1 MKKII
6 FDLLNNDGG
15 ELEAI
20 KAAKKFALENPNY
33 YLILVGNEKNITS
46 IIDINKVKNIEIF
59 QSDSITHKVDNFR
72 ELLRQKSSM
81 LDSFDLIETKNAD
94 GLLSSGDSGAFIS
107 IATLKIKRLKG
118 VSRPAFMPIIPSIL
132 NSNFFLLDVGANLE
146 IKPNYLFEWAI
157 IANIFY
163 STLYG
168 NKVNNFGI
176 LNIGTEDYKGLPIL
190 KEANELLKNQAKEIG
205 FNYKGFVEPS
215 DLIEGKVNVAL
226 SDGYAGNIFL
236 KTLESSFMNFGKLF
250 KNILL
255 LNLKNKIAGLL
266 IKKDL
271 IKLKKKFDY
280 RNTGGAFIVGL
291 EKVIVKAHGRSD
303 EIAFYNA
310 LNQIKIALENNVV
323 DIIKNKL
330 DSFNGGKNE

>member
-15 ELEAI
+15 EFEAV

-33 YLILVGNEKNITS
+33 HLILVGNEKNIIS

-59 QSDSITHKVDNFR
+59 QSDSIVHKVDNFR

-81 LDSFDLIETKNAD
+81 LDSFDLMATKNAD

-107 IATLKIKRLKG
+107 IATLKIKRLNG

-132 NSNFFLLDVGANLE
+132 NRNFFLLDVGANLE

-163 STLYG
+163 STLYR
-168 NKVNNFGI
+168 NKINNFGI
-176 LNIGTEDYKGLPIL
+176 LNIGTEDYKGLTIL
-190 KEANELLKNQAKEIG
+190 KEANELIKNQAGKIG

-291 EKVIVKAHGRSD
+291 EKVIVKAHGKSD

-323 DIIKNKL
+323 NIIKDKL

>member
-20 KAAKKFALENPNY
+20 KAAKKFAIENPNY
-33 YLILVGNEKNITS
+33 HLILVGNEKNITS

-81 LDSFDLIETKNAD
+81 LDSFDLMETKNAD

-107 IATLKIKRLKG
+107 IATLKIKRLNG

-190 KEANELLKNQAKEIG
+190 KEANELIKNQAREIG

>member
-20 KAAKKFALENPNY
+20 KAAKKFAIENPNY
-33 YLILVGNEKNITS
+33 YLILVGNEKNINS

-81 LDSFDLIETKNAD
+81 LDSFDLMETKNAD

-107 IATLKIKRLKG
+107 IATLKIKRLNG

-168 NKVNNFGI
+168 SKVNNFGI

-190 KEANELLKNQAKEIG
+190 KEANELIKNQAKEIG

-236 KTLESSFMNFGKLF
+236 KTLESSFINFGKLF

>member
-20 KAAKKFALENPNY
+20 KAAKKFAIENPNY

-59 QSDSITHKVDNFR
+59 QSDSFTHKVDNFR

-81 LDSFDLIETKNAD
+81 LDSFDLMERKNAD

-107 IATLKIKRLKG
+107 IATLKIKRLNG

-190 KEANELLKNQAKEIG
+190 KEANELIKNQAKEIG

>member
-20 KAAKKFALENPNY
+20 KAAKKFAIENPNY

-46 IIDINKVKNIEIF
+46 IIDVNKVKNIEIF
-59 QSDSITHKVDNFR
+59 QSDSFTHKVDNFR

-81 LDSFDLIETKNAD
+81 LDSFDLMERKNAD

-107 IATLKIKRLKG
+107 IATLKIKRLNG

-190 KEANELLKNQAKEIG
+190 KEANELIKNQAKEIG

>member
-20 KAAKKFALENPNY
+20 KAAKKFAIENPNY

-81 LDSFDLIETKNAD
+81 LDSFDLMETKNAD

-107 IATLKIKRLKG
+107 IATLKIKRLNG

-190 KEANELLKNQAKEIG
+190 KEANELIKNQANEIG

-236 KTLESSFMNFGKLF
+236 KTLESSFINFGKLF

-330 DSFNGGKNE
+330 DSFNGEKNE

>member
-20 KAAKKFALENPNY
+20 KAAKKFSIENPNY

-59 QSDSITHKVDNFR
+59 QSDSFTHKVDNFR

-81 LDSFDLIETKNAD
+81 LDSFDLMERKNAD

-107 IATLKIKRLKG
+107 IATLKIKRLNG

-190 KEANELLKNQAKEIG
+190 KEANELIKNQAKEIG

>member
-15 ELEAI
+15 EFEAI

-107 IATLKIKRLKG
+107 IATLKIKRLNG

-190 KEANELLKNQAKEIG
+190 KEANELIKNQAKEIG
-205 FNYKGFVEPS
+205 FNYEGFVEPS

-323 DIIKNKL
+323 NIIKNKL

>member
-20 KAAKKFALENPNY
+20 KAAKKFAIENPNY

-81 LDSFDLIETKNAD
+81 LDSFDLMETKNAD

-107 IATLKIKRLKG
+107 IATLKIKRLNG

-190 KEANELLKNQAKEIG
+190 KEANELIKNQANEIG

-236 KTLESSFMNFGKLF
+236 KTLESSFINFGKLF

-310 LNQIKIALENNVV
+310 LNQIKIALENN
-323 DIIKNKL
+323 KL
-330 DSFNGGKNE
+330 DSFNGEKNE

>member
-20 KAAKKFALENPNY
+20 KAAKKFSIENPNY

-81 LDSFDLIETKNAD
+81 LDSFDLMERKNAD

-107 IATLKIKRLKG
+107 IATLKIKRLNG

-190 KEANELLKNQAKEIG
+190 KEANELIKNQAKEIG

-236 KTLESSFMNFGKLF
+236 KTL
-250 KNILL
+250 
-255 LNLKNKIAGLL
+255 
-266 IKKDL
+266 
-271 IKLKKKFDY
+271 
-280 RNTGGAFIVGL
+280 
-291 EKVIVKAHGRSD
+291 
-303 EIAFYNA
+303 
-310 LNQIKIALENNVV
+310 
-323 DIIKNKL
+323 
-330 DSFNGGKNE
+330 

>member
-46 IIDINKVKNIEIF
+46 IIDINKVKNTEIF

-107 IATLKIKRLKG
+107 IATLKIKRLNG

-132 NSNFFLLDVGANLE
+132 DRNFFLLDVGANLE

-168 NKVNNFGI
+168 SKVNNFGI

-190 KEANELLKNQAKEIG
+190 KEANELLKNRAKEIC

>member
-168 NKVNNFGI
+168 NNVNNFGI
-176 LNIGTEDYKGLPIL
+176 LNIGSEDYKGLPIL
-190 KEANELLKNQAKEIG
+190 KEANELIKNQAKEMG

-236 KTLESSFMNFGKLF
+236 KTLETSFMNFGKLF

>member
-20 KAAKKFALENPNY
+20 KAAKKFAIENPNY

-59 QSDSITHKVDNFR
+59 QSNSITHKVDNFR

-81 LDSFDLIETKNAD
+81 LDSFDLMERKNAD

-107 IATLKIKRLKG
+107 IATLKIKRLNG

-190 KEANELLKNQAKEIG
+190 KEANELIKNQAKEIG

-236 KTLESSFMNFGKLF
+236 KTLESSFINFGKLF

>member
-20 KAAKKFALENPNY
+20 KAAKKFAIENPNY

-81 LDSFDLIETKNAD
+81 LVSFDLMETKNAD

-107 IATLKIKRLKG
+107 IATLKIKRLNG

-190 KEANELLKNQAKEIG
+190 KEANELIKNQAKEIG

-236 KTLESSFMNFGKLF
+236 KTLESSFINFGKLF

>member
-20 KAAKKFALENPNY
+20 KAAKKFAIENPNY

-59 QSDSITHKVDNFR
+59 QSDSITHKVNNFR

-81 LDSFDLIETKNAD
+81 LDSFDLMETKNAD

-107 IATLKIKRLKG
+107 IATLKIKRLNG

-190 KEANELLKNQAKEIG
+190 KEANELIKNQAKEIG

-236 KTLESSFMNFGKLF
+236 KTLESSFINFGKLF

>member
-20 KAAKKFALENPNY
+20 KAAKKFAIENPNY

-81 LDSFDLIETKNAD
+81 LDSFNLMETKNAD

-107 IATLKIKRLKG
+107 IATLKIKRLNG

-168 NKVNNFGI
+168 NKINNFGI

-190 KEANELLKNQAKEIG
+190 KEANELLKNRAKEIG

>member
-15 ELEAI
+15 EFEAI

-59 QSDSITHKVDNFR
+59 QSDIFTHKVDNFR
-72 ELLRQKSSM
+72 EILRQKSSM
-81 LDSFDLIETKNAD
+81 LDSFDLIATKNAD

-107 IATLKIKRLKG
+107 IATLKIKRLTG

-330 DSFNGGKNE
+330 DSFNGEKNE

>member
-20 KAAKKFALENPNY
+20 KAAKKFAIENPNY

-81 LDSFDLIETKNAD
+81 LDSFNLMETKN
-94 GLLSSGDSGAFIS
+94 SGAFIS
-107 IATLKIKRLKG
+107 IATLKIKRLNG

-190 KEANELLKNQAKEIG
+190 KEANELIKNQAKEIG

-236 KTLESSFMNFGKLF
+236 KTLESSFINFGKLF

>member
-20 KAAKKFALENPNY
+20 KAAKKFAIENPNY

-81 LDSFDLIETKNAD
+81 LDSFNLMETKNAD

-107 IATLKIKRLKG
+107 IATLKIKRLNG

-168 NKVNNFGI
+168 NKINNFGI
-176 LNIGTEDYKGLPIL
+176 LNIGAEDYKGLPIL
-190 KEANELLKNQAKEIG
+190 KEANELLKNRAKEIG

>member
-20 KAAKKFALENPNY
+20 KAAKKFAIENPNY

-107 IATLKIKRLKG
+107 IATLKIKRLNG

-190 KEANELLKNQAKEIG
+190 KEANELIKNQAKKIG

>member
-20 KAAKKFALENPNY
+20 KAAKKFAIENPNY

-81 LDSFDLIETKNAD
+81 LDSFNLMETKNAD

-107 IATLKIKRLKG
+107 IATLKIKRLNG

-190 KEANELLKNQAKEIG
+190 KEANELIKNQAKEIG

-236 KTLESSFMNFGKLF
+236 KTLESSFINFGKLF

>member
-20 KAAKKFALENPNY
+20 KAAKKFAIENPNY

-59 QSDSITHKVDNFR
+59 QSNSITHKVDNFR

-81 LDSFDLIETKNAD
+81 LDSFDLMETKNAD

-107 IATLKIKRLKG
+107 IATLKIKRLNG

>member
-20 KAAKKFALENPNY
+20 KAAKKFAIENPNY

-81 LDSFDLIETKNAD
+81 LDSFDLMERKNAD

-107 IATLKIKRLKG
+107 IATLKIKRLNG

-190 KEANELLKNQAKEIG
+190 KEANELIKNQAREIG

>member
-59 QSDSITHKVDNFR
+59 QSNSITHKVDNFR

-81 LDSFDLIETKNAD
+81 LDSFDLMETKNAD

-107 IATLKIKRLKG
+107 IATLKIKRLNG

-190 KEANELLKNQAKEIG
+190 KEANELIKNQAKEIG
-205 FNYKGFVEPS
+205 FNYEGFVEPS

>member
-20 KAAKKFALENPNY
+20 KAAKKFAIENPNY

-81 LDSFDLIETKNAD
+81 LDSFDLMERKNAD

-107 IATLKIKRLKG
+107 IATLKIKRLNG

-157 IANIFY
+157 IADIFY

-168 NKVNNFGI
+168 NRVNNFGI

-190 KEANELLKNQAKEIG
+190 KEANELIKNQAKEIG

>member
-20 KAAKKFALENPNY
+20 KAAKKFAIENPNY

-81 LDSFDLIETKNAD
+81 LDSFNLMETKNAD

-107 IATLKIKRLKG
+107 IATLKIKRLNG

-190 KEANELLKNQAKEIG
+190 KEANELIKNQAKEIG

>member
-15 ELEAI
+15 EFEAI

-107 IATLKIKRLKG
+107 IATLKIKRLNG

-190 KEANELLKNQAKEIG
+190 KEANELIKNQAKEIG
-205 FNYKGFVEPS
+205 FNYEGFVEPS

-271 IKLKKKFDY
+271 IKLKKRFDY

-310 LNQIKIALENNVV
+310 LNQIKIALENNVA

>member
-15 ELEAI
+15 EFEAI
-20 KAAKKFALENPNY
+20 KAAKKFALENSNY

-46 IIDINKVKNIEIF
+46 IIDINKIKNIEIF
-59 QSDSITHKVDNFR
+59 QSDSITHKFDNFR

-107 IATLKIKRLKG
+107 IATLKIKRLNG

-132 NSNFFLLDVGANLE
+132 NRNFFLLDVGANLE

-168 NKVNNFGI
+168 NKVNDFGI

-190 KEANELLKNQAKEIG
+190 KEANELIKNQAKEIG

>member
-15 ELEAI
+15 EFEAI

-81 LDSFDLIETKNAD
+81 LDSFDLMETKNAD

-107 IATLKIKRLKG
+107 IATLKIKRLNG

-190 KEANELLKNQAKEIG
+190 KEANELIKNQAKEIG

-310 LNQIKIALENNVV
+310 LNQIKIALESNVV

>member
-15 ELEAI
+15 EFEAI

-81 LDSFDLIETKNAD
+81 LDSFDLMETKNAD

-107 IATLKIKRLKG
+107 IATLKIKRLNG

-163 STLYG
+163 STLYR

-190 KEANELLKNQAKEIG
+190 KEANELIKNQAKEIG

-310 LNQIKIALENNVV
+310 LNQIKIALESNVV

>member
-20 KAAKKFALENPNY
+20 KAAKKFAIENPNY

-81 LDSFDLIETKNAD
+81 LDSFNLMETKNAD

-107 IATLKIKRLKG
+107 IATLKIKRLNG
-118 VSRPAFMPIIPSIL
+118 VSRPAFMPIVPSIL

-190 KEANELLKNQAKEIG
+190 KEANELIKNQAKEIG

-236 KTLESSFMNFGKLF
+236 KTLESSFINFGKLF